1 MEQIKVINN
10 STLFSHNNLKYC
22 GKFADGFF
30 LGCLFNNN
38 NNNIVAF
45 FQLLQFW
52 QSDRI
57 CEIHHVEKKSSVAS
71 YNKGIATHSFYCE
84 S

>member
-22 GKFADGFF
+22 GKFADVFF
-30 LGCLFNNN
+30 LCCLFN

-52 QSDRI
+52 PSDRI
-57 CEIHHVEKKSSVAS
+57 CEIHHVEKKSKCVAS
-71 YNKGIATHSFYCE
+71 YNKGIATHPLYCE